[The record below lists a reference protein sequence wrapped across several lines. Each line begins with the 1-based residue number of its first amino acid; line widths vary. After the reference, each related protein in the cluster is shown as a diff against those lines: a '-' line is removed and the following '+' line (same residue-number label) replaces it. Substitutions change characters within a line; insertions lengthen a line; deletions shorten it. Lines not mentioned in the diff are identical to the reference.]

1 MHFQF
6 LSNSLP
12 SSQSQTP
19 TSFFLSFLF
28 LVPSTAPEP
37 PICHTAS
44 AFELP

>member
-19 TSFFLSFLF
+19 TSFFLPFLF
-28 LVPSTAPEP
+28 LVPSADPEP